1 MSYLSVKILNRMKE
15 KEGWKM
21 YQFITLLIGFMIAI
35 MIVLNGKLSDFYG
48 IYIATLTIHMVGSL
62 FASIMLKIKKKK
74 LSIKGIK
81 VWLFLGGAIG
91 VFTTIFNNF
100 SFGKISMT
108 AIIALGL
115 LGQTVTALVIDSLGL
130 LGMKKYKLKS
140 SNVISLVFAAIG
152 FVIMIRNSDTS
163 ALVAIVFSLLAGVTV
178 VVARTVN
185 ARLAKHTGD
194 LESSYINHLVG
205 LFASFLALICF
216 GRNEIS
222 MLHLNE
228 FLNPL
233 YYMGGIL
240 GVLVVLLFNIVV
252 PKIPS
257 VQITLL
263 TFSAQVFTGIILDL
277 CMQVGYEKEMIVGSL
292 WIAIGVGISKLLE
305 VYEIKRGSK
314 QVEI

>member
-1 MSYLSVKILNRMKE
+1 
-15 KEGWKM
+15 M
-21 YQFITLLIGFMIAI
+21 YQLLTLLIGFMIAI

-81 VWLFLGGAIG
+81 AWLFLGGAIG

-152 FVIMIRNSDTS
+152 IVIMIRNSDTS

-205 LFASFLALICF
+205 LFASFLVLICF

-228 FLNPL
+228 FQNPL

>member
-1 MSYLSVKILNRMKE
+1 
-15 KEGWKM
+15 M